1 MSARFKQSN
10 RTKTLIYMA
19 ILTALVAV
27 LNFIK
32 IPLPGG
38 LASITLVLPV
48 VVIGGALYGPWVG
61 AWLGAVAAF
70 MILIT
75 GEANFFLFLTPPVTY
90 FTTPL
95 LVIVKTT
102 AAGLLSG
109 LAYRL
114 FAKKNKMVATAL
126 SAVIAPTVNTGIYL
140 LGCLVFFSDL
150 VAAWFSASSTTVSFV
165 FLTLGVGNYFVE
177 LAINILLCPAIVRLI
192 DIFASKKANR

>member
-1 MSARFKQSN
+1 MATRFQSSQ
-10 RTKTLIYMA
+10 RTKQLLYMA

-48 VVIGGALYGPWVG
+48 IVIGGALYGPWVG

-109 LAYRL
+109 ITYRL
-114 FAKKNKMVATAL
+114 LRKKNKTVAAAV
-126 SAVIAPTVNTGIYL
+126 SAVVAPTVNTGIYL
-140 LGCLVFFSDL
+140 LGCLVFFNDL
-150 VAAWFSASSTTVSFV
+150 VAAWFSASSTTVAFV
-165 FLTLGVGNYFVE
+165 FITLGVGNYFIE
-177 LAINILLCPAIVRLI
+177 LLINIILCPAIVRLI
-192 DIFASKKANR
+192 DIFTAQKASR